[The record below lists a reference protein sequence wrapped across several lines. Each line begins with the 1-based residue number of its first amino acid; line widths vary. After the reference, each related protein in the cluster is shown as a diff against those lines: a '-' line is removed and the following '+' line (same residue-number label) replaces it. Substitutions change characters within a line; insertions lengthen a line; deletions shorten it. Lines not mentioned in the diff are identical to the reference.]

1 MHNEQKWLMRTLQI
15 TTIRCNELATIVPDQ
30 NNETCPFIKWK
41 YVSTRAAK
49 QQKHGI
55 SLKRQDLNFL
65 KRFPKSSSLKIL
77 IKNK

>member
-1 MHNEQKWLMRTLQI
+1 MISCKSLEIVIYLMVLYLHMYNEQKWLMRTLQI

-49 QQKHGI
+49 QQKRGI
-55 SLKRQDLNFL
+55 SLKRQD
-65 KRFPKSSSLKIL
+65 
-77 IKNK
+77 